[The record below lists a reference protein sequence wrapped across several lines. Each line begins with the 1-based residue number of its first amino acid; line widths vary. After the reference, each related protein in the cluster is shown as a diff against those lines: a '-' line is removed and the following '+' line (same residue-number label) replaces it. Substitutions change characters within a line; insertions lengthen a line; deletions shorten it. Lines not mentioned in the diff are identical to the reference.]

1 MAINKKPHFRGS
13 DFNNQEL
20 KDAKSLQLNQ
30 DAVNADEAVR
40 KSQTENIADQAAQDI
55 LVNSA
60 GNASLTTAFTSQTLV
75 SLLAAKQDNLS
86 IHADS
91 TAYAELVGGTEL
103 KFKQLLLTKPYTD
116 TVSATLADYLVAN
129 PGNEL
134 EEGDFLILTQAVT
147 NQERTWV
154 HNGGSAGDASDF
166 TKLVTDYNQAS
177 IRAMLSSGDTYIN
190 YDAGAGQFSLNRG
203 LGAGQLGAQTLP
215 ADSTQFSVISGST
228 AEALLVA
235 LEVLIIQVDNN
246 ASGGTATTNT
256 RLSNLSGVSGNNLES
271 FNGSTFSA
279 NQNVKQ
285 VLQQSE
291 NKHESA
297 DSDRAAIRGE
307 VATTEAALANSILTE
322 KNRALGAE
330 ASEASARQFADNV
343 LQANINSNVS
353 AISSEASTRHSA
365 DVTMSARL
373 DVVENDSSVVGS
385 IEHAKADALAYTDN
399 KVALEATA
407 RQEQD
412 AVLNLKI
419 DNLAEGDITFVGELL
434 ADGTVSVRSERIASG
449 DTRNGQALVGI
460 DLAAGETFI
469 AKVNLSLT
477 YTDNSVVN
485 YEAGDKIMLVD
496 DVASGSLVEAKVNAV
511 PANVT
516 GLSLINIGSST
527 IEIDG
532 SGYIRVIADSITRN
546 ELAAEVEADID
557 DKRSLTADNA
567 MTSNADTHIVTDTTT
582 GAAQNMYYKRTSN
595 TSDALTGTKR
605 TQLAELYV
613 GSSGSANPLAPN
625 FAHTGTWSTHYTG
638 TSIDMSMAVGGG
650 NFEANVVNPNSA
662 VFATGV
668 YALAQSQQ
676 LGINSAVTGVAQNAG
691 VSNIGITGFGKAGG
705 IGKDRG
711 GVFALSDLEF
721 LSYAGYRAVTP
732 ISYPDV
738 ALLADAGTS
747 ATGKALVA
755 IGDTIFEGGSVT
767 VPSATTDVSAVNL
780 GDVKAKEYYDT
791 KNISANNNVVINHG
805 LGSKKLILSLWLDD
819 EEVTS
824 SFDIEKTSDNSVT
837 IYNGS
842 IDNLIG
848 IEVCIMKLSV

>member
-1 MAINKKPHFRGS
+1 MALNKKQHYRGNA
-13 DFNNQEL
+13 FGN
-20 KDAKSLQLNQ
+20 KDLTNAKSLQLTE
-30 DAVNADEAVR
+30 DATAADKAVR
-40 KSQTENIADQAAQDI
+40 KSQAETISADAVQEK
-55 LVNSA
+55 LVSNSA
-60 GNASLTTAFTSQTLV
+60 HATVDTAFTSQSLV
-75 SLLAAKQDNLS
+75 SFLGAKQDNMS
-86 IHADS
+86 IHAS
-91 TAYAELVGGTEL
+91 SSALLSIVNGTEI
-103 KFKQLLLTKPYTD
+103 KVSQLLINEPFID
-116 TVSATLADYLVAN
+116 EVSATLADYLVAN
-129 PGNEL
+129 PSNGL
-134 EEGDFLILTQAVT
+134 EKGDVLFLTSATT
-147 NQERTWV
+147 NQERSWMHKGTS
-154 HNGGSAGDASDF
+154 NGDATDYI
-166 TKLVTDYNQAS
+166 KLVTDYNQAS
-177 IRAMLSSGDTYIN
+177 IRAMLSAGDTYIGF
-190 YDAGAGQFSLNRG
+190 DQGSGQISLNRG
-203 LGAGQLGAQTLP
+203 INAGQLGAQTLP
-215 ADSTQFSVISGST
+215 ADATQFSVVSGST
-228 AEALLVA
+228 VETLLIA
-235 LEVLIIQVDNN
+235 LENLIVQVDTSANN
-246 ASGGTATTNT
+246 GSATTNT
-256 RLSNLSGVSGNNLES
+256 RLDTLSGVTGNSLET
-271 FNGSTFSA
+271 FNGSTFSS

-285 VLQQSE
+285 ILQQSE
-291 NKHESA
+291 AKHENA
-297 DSDRAAIRGE
+297 DADRSAIRGE
-307 VATTEAALANSILTE
+307 VATTEATLASSVLTE

-330 ASEASARQFADNV
+330 ASEASTRQFADNV
-343 LQANINSNVS
+343 LQANINSTVS
-353 AISSEASTRHSA
+353 AISSEASTRYSA
-365 DVTMSARL
+365 DVTMSDRL

-419 DNLAEGDITFVGELL
+419 NNLAEGDITFVGELL
-434 ADGTVSVRSERIASG
+434 ADGTISVRSERIASG

-477 YTDNSVVN
+477 YTDSSVVD
-485 YEAGDKIMLVD
+485 YEAGDKIMLID
-496 DVASGSLVEAKVNAV
+496 DVASGNLVEAKVNAV

-532 SGYIRVIADSITRN
+532 SGHIRVIADSITRN
-546 ELAAEVEADID
+546 ELAPEVEADID

-613 GSSGSANPLAPN
+613 GSNGSANPLAPN

-638 TSIDMSMAVGGG
+638 TSTDMSMAVGGG

-691 VSNIGITGFGKAGG
+691 ISNIGITGFGKAGG

-732 ISYPDV
+732 VSYPDV

-755 IGDTIFEGGSVT
+755 IGDSIFEGGTVT
-767 VPSATTDVSAVNL
+767 VPSATTDVTAVNL
-780 GDVKAKEYYDT
+780 GDIKAKEFKST
-791 KNISANNNVVINHG
+791 ENISAESFVTINHN
-805 LGSKKLILSLWLDD
+805 LNSEFIIPALWLDG
-819 EEVTS
+819 ELVTS
-824 SFDIEKTSDNSVT
+824 NFDVEMTSANSMTIHNDLAQAVT
-837 IYNGS
+837 G
-842 IDNLIG
+842 LK
-848 IEVCIMKLSV
+848 VLIMKLSI